1 MAIRQVIKVTMPMKE
16 RLMQTDIGELVE
28 DICGI
33 KILSMEK
40 VFSRRNEVY
49 LLQGL
54 NAGDKRVKYVLKL
67 NRRASVAPEVSILK
81 QLSAAGLRVPSVVWS
96 DEHTI
101 LMEYSA
107 GILLADMMYREE
119 LIRQNDWVEALT
131 AWLYQLHTVRPQG
144 EQGLC
149 FPDLNLRN
157 FIFTGSDIVGLD
169 FEATVWD
176 RPERDL
182 GGLSAFIIN
191 SDPMFTAAKYDA
203 IRRLVNSYAR
213 RRPIDLEKVR
223 EYFILEM
230 RSAAQRRV
238 NQQEILLAK
247 IRDWQDMSLFN

>member
-1 MAIRQVIKVTMPMKE
+1 
-16 RLMQTDIGELVE
+16 MQTDIGELVDE
-28 DICGI
+28 KCGL

-54 NAGDKRVKYVLKL
+54 NTGDKHVKYVLKL
-67 NRRASVAPEVSILK
+67 NRRTSVAPEVSILK
-81 QLSAAGLRVPSVVWS
+81 GLSAAGLGVPTVIWS

-107 GILLADMMYREE
+107 GILLADIMYREE
-119 LIRQNDWVEALT
+119 LIQRDDWVEALST
-131 AWLYQLHTVRPQG
+131 WLYKLHTLCPQG
-144 EQGLC
+144 DKVLC

-157 FIFTGSDIVGLD
+157 FIFTDSDIVGLD
-169 FEATVWD
+169 FEAAVWD

-191 SDPMFTAAKYDA
+191 SDPMFTSAKYDA

-223 EYFILEM
+223 DYLILEM

-247 IRDWQDMSLFN
+247 IRDWQDMRLFS